1 MKTCP
6 DCAES
11 VQDAARKC
19 RFCGFRFDGAAAVD
33 TDESPRSPEPASSPA
48 PAASAAA
55 APVAAATRSPSPS
68 VPGLLALLL
77 GGLAVAVGGVAYG
90 IAIALGPE
98 RAGLVVAWANVGGL
112 ALGGILL
119 TIGWSLAASRGAD
132 CFGGI
137 FGGLALVA
145 GLGGAYLLGHGVE
158 EQLLRGLLVSAG
170 MALCLFLHLGALQD
184 AGFEGTRLAAGLGLL
199 GVGGS
204 LFVFAKQWD
213 LPTWLGSGLVWCGVG
228 GIALFGVALT
238 VAAAMRLRDA

>member
-19 RFCGFRFDGAAAVD
+19 RFCGFRFDGVAADAADPAPSAPAAEAEPESSSAPAAAAV
-33 TDESPRSPEPASSPA
+33 AST
-48 PAASAAA
+48 AAS
-55 APVAAATRSPSPS
+55 RGPS

-77 GGLAVAVGGVAYG
+77 GGLAVGVGGVAYG

-119 TIGWSLAASRGAD
+119 TIGWSLAAIRGAD

-137 FGGLALVA
+137 FGGLALAA
-145 GLGGAYLLGHGVE
+145 GLGGAWLLGGGAE
-158 EQLLRGLLVSAG
+158 EQLLRGLIVSAG

-213 LPTWLGSGLVWCGVG
+213 LPAWLGNGLVWCGVG
-228 GIALFGVALT
+228 GVALFGIALA